1 MTRTTRSADRPTIND
16 VARTAGVSLGTV
28 SRVLNDHK
36 SVSDELRGR
45 VTRAIEVLGYRP
57 DSAAQSM
64 RRGATRAVAIV
75 IRDITIPVFAGFVK
89 AAQGA
94 LHEAGYALI
103 LSGSDDRRDRELE
116 LLDLVSRRRIDGLIM
131 TTASEKDEALLRAR
145 EALRIPVVLL
155 DRASPPHFDALLVA
169 HREGTRKA
177 AEYLLDLGHRRIAL
191 LTGPTTVRPAAER
204 VRGYDDAFAARGLEV
219 DARLVRTSG
228 FGSDVAYREASAL
241 FGQPSP
247 PTAFIAGGVTMLA
260 GVLRAVRAHGLRV
273 PDDVSIVGS
282 CDSDLAELA
291 TPPLTVVHWSF
302 AELGRAAA
310 ELLLD
315 RLGRDPDRP
324 PRHIK
329 FPADLIIRG
338 SCAAP
343 RRGD

>member
-1 MTRTTRSADRPTIND
+1 MTRTARSADRPTISD
-16 VARTAGVSLGTV
+16 VARKAGVSLGTA

-36 SVSDELRGR
+36 SVSSELRSR
-45 VTRAIEVLGYRP
+45 VVRAIEVLGYRP
-57 DSAAQSM
+57 DSVAQSM

-75 IRDITIPVFAGFVK
+75 IRDITVPVFASFVK
-89 AAQGA
+89 AAQEA
-94 LHEAGYALI
+94 LQDAGYALI
-103 LSGSDDRRDRELE
+103 VSGSDDRRDRELE
-116 LLDLVSRRRIDGLIM
+116 LLDLVSRRRLDGLIM
-131 TTASEKDEALLRAR
+131 TTASESDEALLRAR

-155 DRASPPHFDALLVA
+155 DRTSPSRFDALLVA

-177 AEYLLDLGHRRIAL
+177 VDHLLDLGHRRIAL

-204 VRGYDDAFAARGLEV
+204 VRGYDDAFAARGLEI

-228 FGSDVAYREASAL
+228 FGSDVAYLEASGL
-241 FGQPSP
+241 LGQPSP

-260 GVLRAVRAHGLRV
+260 GVLRAVRAHDLRV
-273 PDDVSIVGS
+273 PDDISIIGS

-291 TPPLTVVHWSF
+291 TPPVTVVQWSY

-315 RLGRDPDRP
+315 RLQRDRDRP

-343 RRGD
+343 RPGD